1 MIDLSHLQIELR
13 PLTGILP
20 NTRNSRTHSEEQVAQ
35 IAASIKE
42 FGWTNPVL
50 VDAEGVII
58 AGHARVLAAR
68 KLGMDEVPVI
78 VLAHLTPAQRRALV
92 IADNKL
98 ALNAGWNEEMLR
110 GEMASLE
117 ADGFDLAV
125 VGFPDE
131 ELRALL
137 AGAETE
143 VAAAGAVPPYSPR
156 RLHPPAGGGG
166 TQALQAVTAF
176 AGPLTGP
183 PAQNSIPSLRL
194 SRHHTPP
201 CEIAGGRS
209 GPIALTHK
217 SCYRARSRTP
227 LGPWENSPY
236 NPIVRTKSRKDRW
249 WSRGHGTVIDDGK
262 GNWYIIYHAYENNY
276 YNFGRQTLIEPIE
289 WTRDGWFRTKSST
302 SKEFSP
308 RVIRN
313 YQIQSDDFSTPKLDL
328 QWTLTGFRTAEEVKI
343 GGGTLAMTA
352 LPDALRVLHATASD
366 KNYEAEV
373 KFDVEGDVEAG
384 LILYYSPS
392 AFAGIGAKSGKVFTL
407 VKGQKSNLRSS
418 ELDCR
423 GCRHLKLRMLEHDV
437 ALYYSKDGAKW
448 EQYPLGLEVSGY
460 QQNILGSFTSLS
472 IGIYARGRSRLVIDR
487 FQYRPLDSEAAR

>member
-156 RLHPPAGGGG
+156 RLHPPTGRAG
-166 TQALQAVTAF
+166 TQVLHAKTAT
-176 AGPLTGP
+176 ASSLTGP
-183 PAQNSIPSLRL
+183 PAQNSISL
-194 SRHHTPP
+194 
-201 CEIAGGRS
+201 
-209 GPIALTHK
+209 
-217 SCYRARSRTP
+217 
-227 LGPWENSPY
+227 
-236 NPIVRTKSRKDRW
+236 
-249 WSRGHGTVIDDGK
+249 
-262 GNWYIIYHAYENNY
+262 
-276 YNFGRQTLIEPIE
+276 
-289 WTRDGWFRTKSST
+289 
-302 SKEFSP
+302 
-308 RVIRN
+308 
-313 YQIQSDDFSTPKLDL
+313 
-328 QWTLTGFRTAEEVKI
+328 
-343 GGGTLAMTA
+343 
-352 LPDALRVLHATASD
+352 
-366 KNYEAEV
+366 
-373 KFDVEGDVEAG
+373 
-384 LILYYSPS
+384 
-392 AFAGIGAKSGKVFTL
+392 
-407 VKGQKSNLRSS
+407 
-418 ELDCR
+418 
-423 GCRHLKLRMLEHDV
+423 
-437 ALYYSKDGAKW
+437 
-448 EQYPLGLEVSGY
+448 
-460 QQNILGSFTSLS
+460 
-472 IGIYARGRSRLVIDR
+472 
-487 FQYRPLDSEAAR
+487 